1 MRRETLNFYIG
12 KPVRIEFEDG
22 SAAAGV
28 LEFITEFC
36 AAQKYRKPGYY
47 AIGNWSFKCSH
58 VKKLRVLEGIN
69 EN

>member
-1 MRRETLNFYIG
+1 MQTVL
-12 KPVRIEFEDG
+12 KVR
-22 SAAAGV
+22 AGV

-36 AAQKYRKPGYY
+36 EAQKWRKPGYY
-47 AIGNWSFKCSH
+47 AIGNLNFKCTH

>member
-1 MRRETLNFYIG
+1 MKRETLNFYIG

-22 SAAAGV
+22 TGAAGV

-47 AIGNWSFKCSH
+47 AIGNWCFKCSH
-58 VKKLRVLEGIN
+58 VKKLRMLEGIN

>member
-1 MRRETLNFYIG
+1 MKRENLNFYIG
-12 KPVRIEFEDG
+12 KRVRIEFEDG
-22 SAAAGV
+22 TTAAGV

-36 AAQKYRKPGYY
+36 EAQKWRKPGYY
-47 AIGNWSFKCSH
+47 AIGNWNFKCTH